1 MSALATR
8 RVIMAVSAS
17 NEAATI
23 PPNYLIT
30 NGMMSVARA
39 RRRRANHPLPRRA
52 LSGQALKA
60 AIVKELTESQAAAE
74 WRAFIDSNLDR
85 AGRSAKWRVWL
96 HRSQNFKSQSRN
108 EKGNIPEAAS
118 RLPCR
123 ASSSTISRNV
133 WESR

>member
-1 MSALATR
+1 
-8 RVIMAVSAS
+8 MAVSAS

-39 RRRRANHPLPRRA
+39 RRRRVNRPLPRRA
-52 LSGQALKA
+52 LSRPDLKA

-74 WRAFIDSNLDR
+74 WRAFIDFNLDR
-85 AGRSAKWRVWL
+85 ASRSAKWRVWL

-108 EKGNIPEAAS
+108 EKGNIYKARLAAFQAKLLA
-118 RLPCR
+118 RQ
-123 ASSSTISRNV
+123 
-133 WESR
+133 